1 MDGIIQS
8 FYRHNERGQSVRTDK
23 SKSFI
28 IFHSSTRHTY
38 EANVMLYF
46 PGETA
51 PPRPMVNTKVLGQ
64 TLASGEGGWE
74 GLGRRLEGLGGRL
87 GRRLGRSGWRRWMDK
102 GGTVSATGSHLHLPH
117 QDDVRYL
124 YQKRFQPPVDTQEE
138 PSEGTSD

>member
-8 FYRHNERGQSVRTDK
+8 FYRYSKRGQSVQTDK

-28 IFHSSTRHTY
+28 IFHSSTRHMY

-64 TLASGEGGWE
+64 TLTSGEGGWE
-74 GLGRRLEGLGGRL
+74 GLDGGV
-87 GRRLGRSGWRRWMDK
+87 GWRK
-102 GGTVSATGSHLHLPH
+102 
-117 QDDVRYL
+117 
-124 YQKRFQPPVDTQEE
+124 EE
-138 PSEGTSD
+138 Q